1 MFDAENPRF
10 VDVCTRVRLRL
21 QLKVST
27 SHESTCPKSP
37 PGGASGEVSGREAFT
52 AFLNRKGLRVTD
64 QRMAIYDA
72 AIAIPEHFTAEDL
85 LDKSR
90 AIDDS
95 VSRATVYRALPIMV
109 EAAVIRE
116 VDVGRDHKY
125 YIANRDVGGVKIEL
139 VCLDCD

>member
-1 MFDAENPRF
+1 MSQIR
-10 VDVCTRVRLRL
+10 
-21 QLKVST
+21 
-27 SHESTCPKSP
+27 PKSA
-37 PGGASGEVSGREAFT
+37 PGGASGEVSGRDAFT

-95 VSRATVYRALPIMV
+95 VSRATVYLSLIH
-109 EAAVIRE
+109 I
-116 VDVGRDHKY
+116 
-125 YIANRDVGGVKIEL
+125 
-139 VCLDCD
+139 